1 MGLCN
6 SSLNDDD
13 IKRELNNS
21 IKFVPNIRKALVV
34 KVYDGDTI
42 TIVTKLKLFGPKYKF
57 SVRLKGIDA
66 PEMKTKDIEEKKVAI
81 KSRDWL
87 SERILGRKII
97 LKNVSYEKY
106 GRLLAD
112 IYYDGKISL
121 NQRLVDNRLAV
132 KYDGGTKQ
140 KINWKK
146 YSY

>member
-1 MGLCN
+1 
-6 SSLNDDD
+6 
-13 IKRELNNS
+13 
-21 IKFVPNIRKALVV
+21 
-34 KVYDGDTI
+34 
-42 TIVTKLKLFGPKYKF
+42 
-57 SVRLKGIDA
+57 VRLKGIDA
-66 PEMKTKDIEEKKVAI
+66 PEMKTKDIEEKRVAI

-112 IYYDGKISL
+112 IYYGSKISL

-132 KYDGGTKQ
+132 EYDGGTKQ